1 MSSLSKRK
9 MWEILNKN
17 KILFYFRYGFIR
29 EVRLKYKVCNLN
41 SIRICYSGNT
51 GWYAQ
56 QFIFLSQKRKS
67 KLEPRVSLFF
77 YYGWKLNIVWHRSGP

>member
-51 GWYAQ
+51 G
-56 QFIFLSQKRKS
+56 
-67 KLEPRVSLFF
+67 
-77 YYGWKLNIVWHRSGP
+77 